1 MQNKVIR
8 SLFNIGLL
16 SLLLVPA
23 ACQRVERPSD
33 GDAPLRVRMDL
44 SIDRWDAAETKGDTD
59 SWTHQAAV
67 FVQLTNGSDSQVLEA
82 TYNGGDGQWSIGGHL
97 IWNESGWWEQT
108 PMDLTSYSGGHC
120 KCYYFER
127 DEDGYGQNFERK
139 QDGTLGLW
147 PTTAIY
153 FDDDA
158 IFSIVDGEL
167 GIKAHLEPLTG
178 RIRFASPGADDNG
191 NNWYDVGI
199 DGLGHYTSLDLS
211 TFELTASTSYFTVYM
226 ENNRE
231 WSDYAYGFFP
241 DPNRRSLTVSDQK
254 YGWPARF
261 TRSFTE
267 DIFAPGCSNWSYIPL
282 DYSHNEWQRF
292 PGYYDGW
299 RFGANE
305 MTMLYVEPGTFEMG
319 GEDAQPVHTVT
330 LSKPFY
336 LSQTEVT
343 EDTWYRIMGG
353 PSNYA
358 DRNVPVTNKT
368 WTEIQE
374 FISTLKAKTGYPV
387 RLPTE
392 AEWEFAA
399 RGGTR
404 THGYKYSGSDTYSN
418 VAVYSGNWQVLAVRT
433 LESNELGFYD
443 MSGNASEWVND
454 WYGVYP
460 TDPVTDPTGP
470 ETGEYHVRRG
480 GNRGQDSRFLTVSY
494 RDVEETELSLTG
506 FRLAMDAP
514 GLQ

>member
-1 MQNKVIR
+1 
-8 SLFNIGLL
+8 
-16 SLLLVPA
+16 
-23 ACQRVERPSD
+23 
-33 GDAPLRVRMDL
+33 
-44 SIDRWDAAETKGDTD
+44 
-59 SWTHQAAV
+59 
-67 FVQLTNGSDSQVLEA
+67 
-82 TYNGGDGQWSIGGHL
+82 
-97 IWNESGWWEQT
+97 
-108 PMDLTSYSGGHC
+108 
-120 KCYYFER
+120 
-127 DEDGYGQNFERK
+127 
-139 QDGTLGLW
+139 
-147 PTTAIY
+147 
-153 FDDDA
+153 
-158 IFSIVDGEL
+158 
-167 GIKAHLEPLTG
+167 
-178 RIRFASPGADDNG
+178 
-191 NNWYDVGI
+191 
-199 DGLGHYTSLDLS
+199 
-211 TFELTASTSYFTVYM
+211 
-226 ENNRE
+226 
-231 WSDYAYGFFP
+231 
-241 DPNRRSLTVSDQK
+241 
-254 YGWPARF
+254 
-261 TRSFTE
+261 
-267 DIFAPGCSNWSYIPL
+267 
-282 DYSHNEWQRF
+282 
-292 PGYYDGW
+292 
-299 RFGANE
+299 